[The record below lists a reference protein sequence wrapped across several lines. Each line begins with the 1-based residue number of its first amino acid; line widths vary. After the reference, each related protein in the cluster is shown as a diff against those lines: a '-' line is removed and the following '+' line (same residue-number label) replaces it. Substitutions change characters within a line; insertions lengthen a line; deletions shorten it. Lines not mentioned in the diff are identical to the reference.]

1 MSEYDRLEVAA
12 YAMVHALAREDSPPH
27 IHEAW
32 AELRAALTAIRLSR
46 AVAPA
51 ETQH

>member
-32 AELRAALTAIRLSR
+32 AELRAALTALRLSR
-46 AVAPA
+46 TALPMDVK
-51 ETQH
+51 H